1 VDVQLNAPAA
11 APATAKRSRL
21 ERLVYAAV
29 ALLILVLAL
38 DGVFGPHGM
47 IATYRLKLQVEK
59 AQQHAGAL
67 EQENKVFADQVR
79 KLKTQPSAIEHVAR
93 EQMGL
98 VKPGELVFK
107 LPPKSPATSS
117 SQSPTITPPSPNR

>member
-1 VDVQLNAPAA
+1 MDAQLNAPAL
-11 APATAKRSRL
+11 AKRPRL
-21 ERLVYAAV
+21 ERMVYAAV
-29 ALLILVLAL
+29 ALLIVVLAL

-59 AQQHAGAL
+59 AQQHAGTL

-107 LPPKSPATSS
+107 LPPKSPTAPQSATS
-117 SQSPTITPPSPNR
+117 PPPSPNR